1 MSLKIKRI
9 QSLTLFYLQLG
20 IRDSQLGALYALKWT
35 WDRNFQYEEYPSF
48 MDRYNAVLESIK
60 VSIIRTVYQF
70 CQKFPLLT
78 FAKQVSK
85 KAVADLM
92 EPSWVCRLANAPD
105 YEVQR
110 KNRNKEGNKKKQT
123 LLEEANAKRKRDRE
137 EQEDHQEAG
146 EDNHDAASH
155 SHSET
160 SAAPATP
167 ARQATRKTASRNAR
181 KQPKRLASDTPRQA
195 AANTQSV
202 TAPPSGQPAMPAMPQ
217 GFTQEATVAPQTA
230 VNDFHPVNQADQFFG
245 PLNTRN
251 PSVGATAYPSAQPQ
265 TTSVSF
271 QGQPQAFALHQ
282 SGYPQQFF
290 SQNTADQ
297 HFAFNAPSLGDSLSP
312 AYGNN
317 SQFLPQENNFSAQ
330 FMPQTI
336 SSPGIGP
343 SLNNT
348 SGHISSAPNTPFSSA
363 PQTPWSAETPE
374 FTSPHALGSAP
385 DNQQFAN
392 AWDAQMSFWGD
403 ENPQFDF
410 S

>member
-1 MSLKIKRI
+1 MYK
-9 QSLTLFYLQLG
+9 
-20 IRDSQLGALYALKWT
+20 
-35 WDRNFQYEEYPSF
+35 
-48 MDRYNAVLESIK
+48 
-60 VSIIRTVYQF
+60 F
-70 CQKFPLLT
+70 CQLFPLLT

-85 KAVADLM
+85 KAVVDLM

-105 YEVQR
+105 HEVQR

-146 EDNHDAASH
+146 EDNH
-155 SHSET
+155 SET
-160 SAAPATP
+160 PAAPVTP
-167 ARQATRKTASRNAR
+167 ARQATRKTASRNSR
-181 KQPKRLASDTPRQA
+181 KQPKRSASDTPRRA

-202 TAPPSGQPAMPAMPQ
+202 TAPPSEQSSMPATPQ
-217 GFTQEATVAPQTA
+217 GFTQEAAVAPQMT
-230 VNDFHPVNQADQFFG
+230 VNDFHPTTVSGGLGSEGPEVNQADQFFG
-245 PLNTRN
+245 PLNAWN

-265 TTSVSF
+265 TTSVSL

-282 SGYPQQFF
+282 SGYPQQPF
-290 SQNTADQ
+290 SQGTADQ
-297 HFAFNAPSLGDSLSP
+297 AYTFNAPIPGNPQSP

-317 SQFLPQENNFSAQ
+317 FQFLPQANNFGAQ

-348 SGHISSAPNTPFSSA
+348 PGHISTGPNTPFSSA

-374 FTSPHALGSAP
+374 FTSPHDFGSAQ

-403 ENPQFDF
+403 ENPQSDF